1 MLLEDTVSALCER
14 GYEIRDDCA
23 LSGFLLH
30 ALERK
35 FLAGGYDVIACL
47 CPEQPEPLRTFVVP
61 EKSLAF
67 VTGPMKKKQGFRTI
81 RTESLVEQSA
91 WQEGRS
97 FLRLSNR
104 VAEELMAEGMS
115 HLARAKACH
124 DVLEELYHPH
134 VDFSYG
140 EEQTEKILEEV
151 RSLPDQK
158 R

>member
-1 MLLEDTVSALCER
+1 MRFYLL
-14 GYEIRDDCA
+14 I
-23 LSGFLLH
+23 
-30 ALERK
+30 
-35 FLAGGYDVIACL
+35 
-47 CPEQPEPLRTFVVP
+47 P

>member
-1 MLLEDTVSALCER
+1 
-14 GYEIRDDCA
+14 
-23 LSGFLLH
+23 
-30 ALERK
+30 
-35 FLAGGYDVIACL
+35 
-47 CPEQPEPLRTFVVP
+47 
-61 EKSLAF
+61 
-67 VTGPMKKKQGFRTI
+67 
-81 RTESLVEQSA
+81 
-91 WQEGRS
+91 
-97 FLRLSNR
+97 
-104 VAEELMAEGMS
+104 MAEGMS

>member
-1 MLLEDTVSALCER
+1 MR
-14 GYEIRDDCA
+14 A
-23 LSGFLLH
+23 LSQEELEQMLQNDFLM
-30 ALERK
+30 ASSCD
-35 FLAGGYDVIACL
+35 A
-47 CPEQPEPLRTFVVP
+47 EQVV
-61 EKSLAF
+61 
-67 VTGPMKKKQGFRTI
+67 Q
-81 RTESLVEQSA
+81 
-91 WQEGRS
+91 
-97 FLRLSNR
+97 